1 MIDYIKEIEKLRDAK
16 GNEHER
22 QFQRLVK
29 LVEAG
34 ECSIDELHD
43 AEIKAGIFRL
53 PMLTDGI
60 SMELYFRKHPEMRGK
75 IFLE

>member
-53 PMLTDGI
+53 PMLTDGLY
-60 SMELYFRKHPEMRGK
+60 MDLYFLKHPEMRGK